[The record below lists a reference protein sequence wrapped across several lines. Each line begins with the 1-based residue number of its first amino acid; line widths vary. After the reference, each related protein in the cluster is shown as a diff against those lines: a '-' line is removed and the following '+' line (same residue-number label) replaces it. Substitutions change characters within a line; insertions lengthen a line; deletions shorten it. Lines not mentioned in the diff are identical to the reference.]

1 MKHDDG
7 AHEYGHGAVPD
18 HGLGAHADDRGA
30 DTHDEHS
37 HAKRAHSSHAHGAH
51 DRHTP
56 NAHPHDDHGHDDHA
70 HNSHGHDDHSHDH
83 VHEESGLLGH
93 LPFFH
98 HHSHGSPTVDA
109 AMEGSSEGLR
119 TLTLSLAGLAVTAVI
134 QLVVAIVSGSAGL
147 LADTI
152 HNFTDALT
160 ALPLGLA
167 FLVGRRPPTR
177 RYTYGY
183 GRAEDLAGVLIVVMI
198 AGSAVLAAYESIRKL
213 LHPAP
218 LTGVWWVAGAA
229 VVGFLGNEGVAM
241 LRIRT
246 GRRIG
251 SAALLADGQ
260 HARVDGLT
268 SLAVLVGALLSATGL
283 HLADPVIG
291 LLITVAILFI
301 VRDSAQT
308 MWYRLM
314 DAVDPALIA
323 RIERVVSSTPG
334 VLGVEEARARYM
346 GHRLFADVRIR
357 VDAHASTIEGHAV
370 AEKVQHALLHDV
382 PRLSEAHVH
391 VDPAGVRDA
400 HTLTEHHQQV
410 ND

>member
-1 MKHDDG
+1 
-7 AHEYGHGAVPD
+7 
-18 HGLGAHADDRGA
+18 
-30 DTHDEHS
+30 
-37 HAKRAHSSHAHGAH
+37 
-51 DRHTP
+51 
-56 NAHPHDDHGHDDHA
+56 
-70 HNSHGHDDHSHDH
+70 
-83 VHEESGLLGH
+83 
-93 LPFFH
+93 
-98 HHSHGSPTVDA
+98 
-109 AMEGSSEGLR
+109 MEGSSEGLR

-183 GRAEDLAGVLIVVMI
+183 GRAEDLAGVVIVLMI

-213 LHPAP
+213 LHPTP

-229 VVGFLGNEGVAM
+229 IVGFLGNEGVAM

-268 SLAVLVGALLSATGL
+268 SLAVLAGALLSAAGL
-283 HLADPVIG
+283 HLADPAIG

-301 VRDSAQT
+301 GRDSAQT

-314 DAVDPALIA
+314 DAVDPTLIA
-323 RIERVVSSTPG
+323 HIERVVSSTPG
-334 VLGVEEARARYM
+334 VLGVEQARARYM
-346 GHRLFADVRIR
+346 GHRLFADVRIL
-357 VDAHASTIEGHAV
+357 VDAHASTVEGHAV
-370 AEKVQHALLHDV
+370 AETVQHALLHDV

-400 HTLTEHHQQV
+400 HALTEHHQQV

>member
-1 MKHDDG
+1 MASDHDHERDTDAPATPTG
-7 AHEYGHGAVPD
+7 TEPHPQAH
-18 HGLGAHADDRGA
+18 
-30 DTHDEHS
+30 DTHDDHD
-37 HAKRAHSSHAHGAH
+37 AHPQAHDAPVTAAPVHDAHDTHAHEAH
-51 DRHTP
+51 D
-56 NAHPHDDHGHDDHA
+56 HDHDGHDHD
-70 HNSHGHDDHSHDH
+70 GHDHDH
-83 VHEESGLLGH
+83 DGHDHEESGLLGH

-98 HHSHGSPTVDA
+98 RHSHGSPTVDE
-109 AMEGSSEGLR
+109 AMETSREGLR
-119 TLTLSLAGLAVTAVI
+119 TLGLSLAGLAVTAVI
-134 QLVVAIVSGSAGL
+134 QLVVALLSGSAGL

-160 ALPLGLA
+160 AVPLGLA
-167 FLVGRRPPTR
+167 FVVGRRAPTR

-198 AGSAVLAAYESIRKL
+198 AASAVLAAIESIGKL

-218 LTGVWWVAGAA
+218 LQHVWWVAVAA
-229 VVGFLGNEGVAM
+229 IAGFLGNEGVAV
-241 LRIRT
+241 LRIHT

-251 SAALLADGQ
+251 SAALIADGQ

-268 SLAVLVGALLSATGL
+268 SLAVLVGALLSAAGL
-283 HLADPVIG
+283 RLADPIIG

-323 RIERVVSSTPG
+323 RIERITLAAPG
-334 VLGVEEARARYM
+334 VLGVGETRARYM
-346 GHRLFADVRIR
+346 GHRLFADVRIL
-357 VDAHASTIEGHAV
+357 VDGALSTAEGHAV
-370 AEKVQHALLHDV
+370 AEGVQHALLHDV

-391 VDPAGVRDA
+391 VDPAGVREA
-400 HTLTEHHQQV
+400 HALTAHHR
-410 ND
+410 